1 MSRWCRLTAPR
12 RGLCTQKVEDGL
24 GVRLLG
30 VFGGVGGV
38 GELHPVAAG
47 HRGEGAEGG
56 AEEGPEL
63 LLAGEPDDLALLD
76 AVQGPLG
83 GAVESD
89 HLAALIVA
97 HFDGHI
103 ADHEHV
109 FVHVPVRH
117 HETVPRRGCPQH
129 SGPAQSSGLLDRD
142 HPSIICP
149 PRAILDAGDAEG
161 DLRRDVSTEDIRAG
175 LLGIFTVAGRP
186 GPSTSTALSPT
197 SAGTIQGARG
207 ELVRLPS
214 NGVAIVEFSHLP
226 PAPAGHVYQLWVG
239 PTTSQ
244 VQSVGVFLPDQ
255 DGSKVI
261 LIDQNLAHDHL
272 IAVTLEP
279 APDGSAA
286 PTQAPGLLGRF

>member
-1 MSRWCRLTAPR
+1 MAERIDGMENDVAAFVLDALEPQEEAAVRAHLASCPSCRELERRLRRAVASVPLAAEDATPPARLRERVLRAAGAEQQAPASRPRAVGLRPWLRPRARRPWLEAGLAAALAAVVALAGWNVYLTRQLTASP
-12 RGLCTQKVEDGL
+12 
-24 GVRLLG
+24 
-30 VFGGVGGV
+30 
-38 GELHPVAAG
+38 
-47 HRGEGAEGG
+47 
-56 AEEGPEL
+56 
-63 LLAGEPDDLALLD
+63 
-76 AVQGPLG
+76 
-83 GAVESD
+83 
-89 HLAALIVA
+89 
-97 HFDGHI
+97 
-103 ADHEHV
+103 
-109 FVHVPVRH
+109 
-117 HETVPRRGCPQH
+117 
-129 SGPAQSSGLLDRD
+129 
-142 HPSIICP
+142 
-149 PRAILDAGDAEG
+149 
-161 DLRRDVSTEDIRAG
+161 
-175 LLGIFTVAGRP
+175 RP